1 MKSQKDEDMNFIM
14 GTTEAWRLTEGIV
27 MARRWGSLEGGGII
41 DVDYDTGAQLADR
54 EGRAFLTEGQLEQEE
69 HSTER
74 GVIQRAKR

>member
-1 MKSQKDEDMNFIM
+1 ME
-14 GTTEAWRLTEGIV
+14 
-27 MARRWGSLEGGGII
+27 RRWGSLKGGGII

-69 HSTER
+69 HSSER

>member
-1 MKSQKDEDMNFIM
+1 
-14 GTTEAWRLTEGIV
+14 

-41 DVDYDTGAQLADR
+41 DVDYDPGAQLAGR

-69 HSTER
+69 HASER